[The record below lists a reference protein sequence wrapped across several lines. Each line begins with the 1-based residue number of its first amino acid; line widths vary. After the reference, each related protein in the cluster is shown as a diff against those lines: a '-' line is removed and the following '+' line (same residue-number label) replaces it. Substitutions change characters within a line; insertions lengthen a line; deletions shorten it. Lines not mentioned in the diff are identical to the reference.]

1 MTAPPVVVLRS
12 EPEDIPEMAKFVE
25 VALVPVAF
33 TNVKFW
39 RVEEPVVRRFE
50 SVERPFVAVSV
61 PATERLPALSN
72 VEVAEPPK
80 YAVSK
85 TEKRVVEAWM
95 KELAVVEVAERE
107 GIVMAPERVCAPET
121 VRAPGGVRD
130 GPGKER
136 VSVPPVKR
144 R

>member
-80 YAVSK
+80 YARSK
-85 TEKRVVEAWM
+85 TERRVVEAWM
-95 KELAVVEVAERE
+95 KLEAIDEVAVRY
-107 GIVMAPERVCAPET
+107 GIVIAPESVCAPET
-121 VRAPGGVRD
+121 VRSPERVRD
-130 GPGKER
+130 VPVKEP
-136 VSVPPVKR
+136 VSVPPVSAK
-144 R
+144 

>member
-25 VALVPVAF
+25 GALVPVAF

-39 RVEEPVVRRFE
+39 RVEEPGVRRFE
-50 SVERPFVAVSV
+50 GVERPFVAVGA

-80 YAVSK
+80 CAVSK
-85 TEKRVVEAWM
+85 TEKRVVDAWM
-95 KELAVVEVAERE
+95 NVLAVDDVAER
-107 GIVMAPERVCAPET
+107 
-121 VRAPGGVRD
+121 
-130 GPGKER
+130 
-136 VSVPPVKR
+136 
-144 R
+144 

>member
-80 YAVSK
+80 YAASK
-85 TEKRVVEAWM
+85 TEKRVVDAWM
-95 KELAVVEVAERE
+95 KELAVGGVGGRV
-107 GIVMAPERVCAPET
+107 GIWSAARSVRGAGSWKASERV
-121 VRAPGGVRD
+121 RD
-130 GPGKER
+130 VPVKEP